1 MKPDNSPATPL
12 TPDADPAVASVE
24 PGFDTFGL
32 ADQILASVIAAGYK
46 TPTPIQ
52 SAAIPVIL
60 SGKDLIAQARTGTGK
75 TAAFGLPA
83 MSRLKFTGSPEILI
97 ITPTRELAVQVSD
110 ELFRLGRLANV
121 RSVAVYGGQSSGRQV
136 ELIRRGAQA
145 VVATP
150 GRLLDLLES
159 ERLGKFSPSTV
170 ILDEADEMLDMGF
183 MEDIQKIFK
192 YLPADRQTLLFS
204 ATMPP
209 PIRKLAQEILKQ
221 PQTINLVQ
229 QDATNTDVEQSFYVI
244 DEPERLDAVVR
255 IIDAEEPAKSIVFC
269 RTKRETDQLCEVLIA
284 RGCQARA
291 LHGDIEQ
298 GMRQDIIRAFKD
310 GRLEMLVATDVAA
323 RGLDVTGVTH
333 VFNYH
338 MPFDQQGYVHRIG
351 RTGRAGQKG
360 KAITLVN
367 PFEFRTLRRLQTAIK
382 ASFIHREV
390 PSAGDIHRKEDV
402 KLIRK
407 VCQQEI
413 SNEAVDLL
421 ASLEEE
427 LDLTQIACK
436 LLTIL
441 RAKRK
446 VRGPE
451 SIGVRGARL
460 KTILGGGNAVG
471 GGSRG
476 SGGAENSGGQGREFG
491 DPRRRSGQSNHR
503 RKGGRGQGR

>member
-1 MKPDNSPATPL
+1 MTKT
-12 TPDADPAVASVE
+12 ASTTELLVE
-24 PGFDTFGL
+24 PGFETFGL
-32 ADQILASVIAAGYK
+32 SEKVLAGVVAAGYK

-52 SAAIPVIL
+52 NAAIPVVL
-60 SGKDLIAQARTGTGK
+60 AGKDLIAQARTGTGK

-83 MSRLKFTGSPEILI
+83 MSRLKFSGTPEILV
-97 ITPTRELAVQVSD
+97 ITPTRELAMQVSD

-121 RSVAVYGGQSSGRQV
+121 KSVAVYGGQSSGRQV
-136 ELIRRGAQA
+136 ELISRGAQI

-150 GRLLDLLES
+150 GRLLDLLNS
-159 ERLGKFSPSTV
+159 KRMGAFTPSTV
-170 ILDEADEMLDMGF
+170 IIDEADEMLDMGF
-183 MEDIQKIFK
+183 LEDIQAIFK
-192 YLPADRQTLLFS
+192 FLPGERQTLLFS

-209 PIRKLAQEILKQ
+209 PIRKLAQDILEH
-221 PQTINLVQ
+221 PETINLVQ
-229 QDATNTDVEQSFYVI
+229 QEATNTDVEQSFYVI
-244 DEPERLDAVVR
+244 DEAERLDAVVR
-255 IIDAEEPAKSIVFC
+255 IIDAEEPAKSILFC
-269 RTKRETDQLCEVLIA
+269 RTKRETDELCEVLIG

-298 GMRQDIIRAFKD
+298 GMRQDIIRAFKL
-310 GRLEMLVATDVAA
+310 GKLEMLVATDVAA

-367 PFEFRTLRRLQTAIK
+367 PFEFRTLKRLQTAIK

-390 PSAGDIHRKEDV
+390 PSAADIHRKEDV

-407 VCQQEI
+407 VCLQEV
-413 SNEAVDLL
+413 SDEAVDLL
-421 ASLEEE
+421 SNLEEQ

-436 LLTIL
+436 LLTIMVG
-441 RAKRK
+441 KRK
-446 VRGPE
+446 VRGPDT
-451 SIGVRGARL
+451 IGVRGPRL
-460 KTILGGGNAVG
+460 KSILGGGNVG
-471 GGSRG
+471 G
-476 SGGAENSGGQGREFG
+476 SGRPGRFGHARQQEF
-491 DPRRRSGQSNHR
+491 R

>member
-1 MKPDNSPATPL
+1 MKTEQPSAAEATF
-12 TPDADPAVASVE
+12 E
-24 PGFDTFGL
+24 GFGL
-32 ADQILASVIAAGYK
+32 SESVLAGVVAAGYK

-52 SAAIPVIL
+52 SSAIPVVL
-60 SGKDLIAQARTGTGK
+60 AGKDLIAQARTGTGK

-83 MSRLKFTGSPEILI
+83 MSLLKNTGGVEILV
-97 ITPTRELAVQVSD
+97 ITPTRELAGQVSE
-110 ELFRLGRLANV
+110 ELFRLGRMAKV
-121 RSVAVYGGQSSGRQV
+121 RSVAVYGGQSSGRQI
-136 ELIRRGAQA
+136 ELIRRGAQI

-150 GRLLDLLES
+150 GRLLDHLQS
-159 ERLGKFSPSTV
+159 GRMGTFTPSII

-183 MEDIQKIFK
+183 MDDIKAIFAF
-192 YLPADRQTLLFS
+192 LPQERQTLLFS

-221 PQTINLVQ
+221 PVTINLVQ
-229 QDATNTDVEQSFYVI
+229 HEATNTDVEQSFYVI

-255 IIDAEEPAKSIVFC
+255 LIDSEEPRKSILFC
-269 RTKRETDQLCEVLIA
+269 RTKRETDELCEILLA
-284 RGCQARA
+284 RGCMARA

-298 GMRQDIIRAFKD
+298 GQRQDTIRAFKE

-351 RTGRAGQKG
+351 RTARAGEKG

-367 PFEFRTLRRLQTAIK
+367 PHEFRSLKRLQYAIK
-382 ASFIHREV
+382 AQFIQRVV
-390 PSAGDIHRKEDV
+390 PSAAEIHRKEDA

-407 VCQQEI
+407 ICLQEV
-413 SNEAVDLL
+413 SEGAVELL
-421 ASLEEE
+421 TEMQEQ

-436 LLTIL
+436 LLTLII
-441 RAKRK
+441 AKRK

-451 SIGVRGARL
+451 SIGVRGPRL
-460 KTILGGGNAVG
+460 KSILSGGGG
-471 GGSRG
+471 GG
-476 SGGAENSGGQGREFG
+476 GGGGYGGG
-491 DPRRRSGQSNHR
+491 DRRDDRPQR
-503 RKGGRGQGR
+503 RPLFKGGKKFGGRGKR